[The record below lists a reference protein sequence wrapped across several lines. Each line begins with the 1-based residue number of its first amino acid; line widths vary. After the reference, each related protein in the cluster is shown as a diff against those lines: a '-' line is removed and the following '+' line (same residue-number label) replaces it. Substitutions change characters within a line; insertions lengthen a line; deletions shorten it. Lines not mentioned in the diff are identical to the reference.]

1 MVARSKRGS
10 LNDDYLNANQI
21 LLSLS
26 WYLAPTP
33 AGVNRY
39 FAQAG
44 GKKGGIKLQ
53 GYSRASPAFALTKRF
68 LPAAWGY
75 FAATGSCGQRS
86 KQDHAPG
93 QN

>member
-10 LNDDYLNANQI
+10 LNDDYLDANQI

-44 GKKGGIKLQ
+44 GKRGNKITGIFKGQPCVCI
-53 GYSRASPAFALTKRF
+53 
-68 LPAAWGY
+68 
-75 FAATGSCGQRS
+75 
-86 KQDHAPG
+86 D
-93 QN
+93 

>member
-44 GKKGGIKLQ
+44 GKKGE
-53 GYSRASPAFALTKRF
+53 
-68 LPAAWGY
+68 
-75 FAATGSCGQRS
+75 
-86 KQDHAPG
+86 
-93 QN
+93 